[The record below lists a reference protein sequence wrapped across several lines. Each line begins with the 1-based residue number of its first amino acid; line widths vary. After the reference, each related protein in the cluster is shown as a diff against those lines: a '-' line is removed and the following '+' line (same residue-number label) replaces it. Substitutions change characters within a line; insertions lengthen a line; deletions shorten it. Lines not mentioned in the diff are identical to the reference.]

1 MQNSFVK
8 CFLAAGVAT
17 LALALGTSAFA
28 QGVTTSGI
36 NGFVTDKSGRPV
48 DGVVITLLHESSG
61 TRTTTTTR
69 SNGQYTISG
78 QRVGG
83 PYTVSVSGRDFQP
96 QSQKDVYLSLD
107 QGQTI
112 NFVLSTEVI
121 AMEAFVV
128 AGTRDTTFDAAKM
141 GSNTSFAAPEIAE
154 IPTVRRDVQDLA
166 NLDSRIS
173 LTENTGQVEFSV
185 SAQGQNSRFN
195 SFLIDGVQSNDPF
208 GLNANGF
215 ASLRSPVPLNF
226 LASLSIDLSP
236 YDVTR
241 TGFTGALINAVIKSG
256 TNDFHGSIY
265 GYYTGK
271 NAMLRGKNPVLG
283 TYDQLQERTQG
294 ASFSGPIIRNKLFF
308 FLGWEYFKRVQAA
321 PGQVFSPDPAVVAQI
336 IAAAKNY
343 GYDPGTAGA
352 SSAVSKQKTYIAK
365 LDWNINQNERATFS
379 YRRTDSGTPNFSDFN
394 GSTYTSLSNHWYQAK
409 RINDVYNL
417 QLNSQW
423 SPDFRTEAVV
433 QFSKYNGT
441 ASPYGAPFPHIFING
456 VPGTNLQTGATIS
469 SSSGAVDIGTN
480 YSYQDNVLFTKNYHG
495 QLYGEYSWGSH
506 TFKFGGDSDKNQYDD
521 RYVQYYFGAYAFASP
536 AAFAAGTPN
545 YLQYQQAAPGYTV
558 PQSYAYY
565 SMTDFGALVQDTWKP
580 NQNLTVSAGLRFDY
594 PWFPGKPPYN
604 ATFQNTFGFSNTTT
618 ATGNYTIAPRLGIN
632 YTFPKSWLP
641 KVLGERKTQVRG
653 GIGLFQGT
661 NPAVWVAN
669 SYQTAG
675 VLNYVTYGSST
686 SSTTAAPI
694 TQLTEPAFNPNPT
707 YVQTLPPP
715 AAPAAT
721 INITDPNFKTP
732 TSWKGNLGIDHTL
745 PWWDLVATAE
755 ANFIVVEKGID
766 YRHLNLRSVGTLPD
780 GRILY
785 SAYYDAATNA
795 VRIDPATGKTAT
807 RYIYSNFGPVLDLVN
822 TTKGGSQ
829 AYTVGMR
836 RPMKN
841 HWAFSVFY
849 THTHAT
855 EVQAL
860 TSSVATSNF
869 NNRATVNPNEGA
881 AVHSNYNIP
890 NKLVV
895 SATREFN
902 FFNRTDAMTRLTAV
916 FRLQTGHAYS
926 WVFYGDANGDAQSGN
941 DAFYVPL
948 SPDDGR
954 IIWSS
959 TANRDAFFAW
969 MAGTDLKKYMGQIV
983 PPNSSNNPEQ
993 QTVDLHIEQ
1002 QLPMPY
1008 YNKVRLSLYL
1018 DCLNFANL
1026 LNSRWGAITGL
1037 DFGTGYSGYSR
1048 VSGVTSNYNAA
1059 TNQYKYTWSASNVS
1073 AQPPFTDLSRWQVQL
1088 GARLEF

>member
-8 CFLAAGVAT
+8 CLLVAGVAA

-36 NGFVTDKSGRPV
+36 NGFVTDKSGKPV
-48 DGVVITLLHESSG
+48 DGAVITLLHEPSG
-61 TRTTTTTR
+61 TRATTTAR

-78 QRVGG
+78 LRVGG
-83 PYTVSVSGRDFQP
+83 PYTVTVAGKEFQP

-112 NFVLSTEVI
+112 NFEVSTEVI

-141 GSNTSFAAPEIAE
+141 SSSTTFNSSEIAD
-154 IPTVRRDVQDLA
+154 IATVRRDVQDVA

-173 LTENTGQVEFSV
+173 LTENTTNIEFSM
-185 SAQGQNSRFN
+185 STQGQNSRFN

-215 ASLRSPVPLNF
+215 SSLRSPVPLNF
-226 LASLSIDLSP
+226 LASLNVDLSP

-256 TNDFHGSIY
+256 ANELHGSIY

-271 NAMLRGKNPVLG
+271 NALLRGKNPVTG
-283 TYDQLQERTQG
+283 KYDQLQERTQG

-308 FLGWEYFKRVQAA
+308 FLGWESFKRVQAA
-321 PGQVFSPDPAVVAQI
+321 PGQIFSPDPAGVAQI
-336 IAAAKNY
+336 IAAAQAY
-343 GYDPGTAGA
+343 GYDPGTMGA

-365 LDWNINQNERATFS
+365 LDWNITQNQRATFT
-379 YRRTDSGTPNFSDFN
+379 YRRTDGATPAFADFN
-394 GSTYTSLSNHWYQAK
+394 YTTATSLSNHWYQYN
-409 RINDVYNL
+409 RIHDVYGL

-423 SPDFRTEAVV
+423 TPDLRTEAVA
-433 QFSKYNGT
+433 QYSKYNGT
-441 ASPYGAPFPHIFING
+441 ASQYGAPFAEIYVNG
-456 VPGTNLQTGATIS
+456 VTGTRLDTGAIITNGS
-469 SSSGAVDIGTN
+469 VYLGTN
-480 YSYQDNVLFTKNYHG
+480 YSYQYNQLFTKNYHG

-506 TFKFGGDSDKNQYDD
+506 TLKFGGDTDKNQYDD
-521 RYVQYYFGAYAFASP
+521 KYVQYYYGRWAFASV

-545 YLQYQQAAPGYTV
+545 YMRYQQAAPGFTI
-558 PQSYAYY
+558 PQGDAIY

-580 NQNLTVSAGLRFDY
+580 NMNLTVLAGLRFDY
-594 PWFPGKPPYN
+594 PWFPHRPVYN
-604 ATFQNTFGFSNTTT
+604 GAFQTAFGFSNNTT
-618 ATGNYTIAPRLGIN
+618 ATGNYTVAPRLGIN
-632 YTFPKSWLP
+632 YTIPKSWLP
-641 KVLGERKTQVRG
+641 AVLGGRTTQIRG

-675 VLNYVTYGSST
+675 VLNSVQYGSST
-686 SSTTAAPI
+686 TSTTAAPI
-694 TQLTEPAFNPNPT
+694 TQLPQPAFNPNPT

-715 AAPAAT
+715 AAPTAI
-721 INITDPNFKTP
+721 INVTDPSFKTP

-745 PWWDLVATAE
+745 PWWGLVATAE
-755 ANFIVVEKGID
+755 ANFIKVEKGID
-766 YRHLNLRSVGTLPD
+766 YRSLNMNPSGALPD
-780 GRILY
+780 GR
-785 SAYYDAATNA
+785 
-795 VRIDPATGKTAT
+795 T
-807 RYIYSNFGPVLDLVN
+807 RYSGNIYSNFSTVLDLVN
-822 TTKGGSQ
+822 TKKGGSQ

-841 HWAFSVFY
+841 HWAFSAYY

-869 NNRATVNPNEGA
+869 NYRSVINPNGGQA
-881 AVHSNYNIP
+881 YNSAYAIP

-895 SATREFN
+895 SVTREFN
-902 FFNRTDAMTRLTAV
+902 LFNRTDAMTRLTAV
-916 FRLQTGHAYS
+916 YRLQTGHAYS
-926 WVFYGDANGDAQSGN
+926 WVFSNNVNGDDYTGNN

-948 SPDDGR
+948 SPADGR
-954 IIWSS
+954 INWSS

-969 MAGTDLKKYMGQIV
+969 LAGTDLKKSMGQIAK
-983 PPNSSNNPEQ
+983 PNSSFNPEQ

-1008 YNKVRLSLYL
+1008 YNKARLSVYL

-1037 DFGTGYSGYSR
+1037 DFGTGNNGYNR
-1048 VSGVTSNYNAA
+1048 LTGVTATYSAT
-1059 TNQYKYTWSASNVS
+1059 TNQYTYTWSPTGVS
-1073 AQPPFTDLSRWQVQL
+1073 AQPAFTNQSRWQVQL

>member
-8 CFLAAGVAT
+8 CLLVAGVAA
-17 LALALGTSAFA
+17 LALALGTSAYA

-36 NGFVTDKSGRPV
+36 NGFVTDKSGKPV
-48 DGVVITLLHESSG
+48 SGAVITLLHEPSG
-61 TRTTTTTR
+61 TRATTTTHP
-69 SNGQYTISG
+69 NGQYTISG

-83 PYTVSVSGRDFQP
+83 PYTVSVSGKEFQP

-107 QGQTI
+107 QGQMI
-112 NFVLSTEVI
+112 NFEVSTEVI

-141 GSNTSFAAPEIAE
+141 GSNTTFAASEIAD
-154 IPTVRRDVQDLA
+154 IATVRRDVQDLA

-173 LTENTGQVEFSV
+173 LTENTTQVEFSV

-215 ASLRSPVPLNF
+215 SSLRSPVPLNF
-226 LASLSIDLSP
+226 LASLSVDLSP

-256 TNDFHGSIY
+256 TNEFHGSVY

-271 NAMLRGKNPVLG
+271 NAMLRGKNPVTG
-283 TYDQLQERTQG
+283 KYDQLQERTEG

-308 FLGWEYFKRVQAA
+308 FLGWESFKRVQAA
-321 PGQVFSPDPAVVAQI
+321 PGQVFSPDPNAVAQI
-336 IAAAKNY
+336 IAAAKAV
-343 GYDPGTAGA
+343 GYDPGTNGA
-352 SSAVSKQKTYIAK
+352 SDAVSKQKTYIAK

-379 YRRTDSGTPNFSDFN
+379 YRRTDSATPNFADFN
-394 GSTYTSLSNHWYQAK
+394 GSSYTSLSNHWYQAK

-423 SPDFRTEAVV
+423 TPDFRTEAVA
-433 QFSKYNGT
+433 QYSKYNGT
-441 ASPYGAPFPHIFING
+441 AAPYGAPFAEIYVNG
-456 VPGTNLQTGATIS
+456 VTGTQLTTGSTIT
-469 SSSGAVDIGTN
+469 GQIDMGTN
-480 YSYQDNVLFTKNYHG
+480 YSYQLNNLFTKNYHG

-521 RYVQYYFGAYAFASP
+521 KFVQYYYGRWAFASV

-545 YLQYQQAAPGYTV
+545 YLRYQQAAPGFTL
-558 PQSYAYY
+558 PQGYAYY

-580 NQNLTVSAGLRFDY
+580 NMNLTVQAGLRFDY
-594 PWFPGKPPYN
+594 PWFPGRPPYN
-604 ATFQNTFGFSNTTT
+604 AAFQTAFGFRNNTT
-618 ATGNYTIAPRLGIN
+618 ATGNYTVAPRLGIN

-641 KVLGERKTQVRG
+641 AVLGGRKTQVRG

-675 VLNYVTYGSST
+675 VLNAVQYGSST
-686 SSTTAAPI
+686 TSTTNAPI
-694 TQLTEPAFNPNPT
+694 TQLHEPAFNPSPT

-715 AAPAAT
+715 AAPTAT
-721 INITDPNFKTP
+721 INVTDPDFKTP
-732 TSWKGNLGIDHTL
+732 TSWKSNFGIDHTL

-755 ANFIVVEKGID
+755 ANFIVVDKGIN
-766 YRHLNLRSVGTLPD
+766 YRSLNINPSGALPD
-780 GRILY
+780 GR
-785 SAYYDAATNA
+785 
-795 VRIDPATGKTAT
+795 T
-807 RYIYSNFGPVLDLVN
+807 RYSGNIYSNFATVLDLVN
-822 TTKGGSQ
+822 TGKGGSQ

-841 HWAFSVFY
+841 HWAFSIFY
-849 THTHAT
+849 TRTHAT
-855 EVQAL
+855 EVQPL

-869 NNRATVNPNEGA
+869 NYRATVNPNAGA

-926 WVFYGDANGDAQSGN
+926 WVFNGDANGDGTTGN
-941 DAFYVPL
+941 DALYVPL
-948 SPDDGR
+948 SPADGR
-954 IIWSS
+954 INWTS
-959 TANRDAFFAW
+959 TTQRDAFFAW
-969 MAGTDLKKYMGQIV
+969 MAGTDLRKYMGQIV
-983 PPNSSNNPEQ
+983 PPNSSFNPEQ

-1008 YNKVRLSLYL
+1008 YNKARLSLFL

-1037 DFGTGYSGYSR
+1037 DFGTGNNGYNR
-1048 VSGVTSNYNAA
+1048 YAGITSTYNAT
-1059 TNQYKYTWSASNVS
+1059 TNQYNYSWSAASVS
-1073 AQPPFTDLSRWQVQL
+1073 VQPPFTDLSRWQVQF

>member
-36 NGFVTDKSGRPV
+36 NGFVTEKSGKPV
-48 DGVVITLLHESSG
+48 DGVVITLLHEPSG

-69 SNGQYTISG
+69 ANGQYTISG

-83 PYTVSVSGRDFQP
+83 PYTVSVSGKDFQP

-112 NFVLSTEVI
+112 NFVMSTEVI

-128 AGTRDTTFDAAKM
+128 AGTRDTTFDAGKM
-141 GSNTSFAAPEIAE
+141 GSNTSFATPEIAE

-166 NLDSRIS
+166 NLDSRVS
-173 LTENTGQVEFSV
+173 LTENTSQIEFSV

-226 LASLSIDLSP
+226 LTSLSIDLSP

-271 NAMLRGKNPVLG
+271 NAMLRGKNPVTG
-283 TYDQLQERTQG
+283 IYDQLQERTEG
-294 ASFSGPIIRNKLFF
+294 ASFSGPIIKNKLFF
-308 FLGWEYFKRVQAA
+308 FLGWESFKRVQAA
-321 PGQVFSPDPAVVAQI
+321 PGQVFSPDPTLVAQI

-343 GYDPGTAGA
+343 GYDPGTMGA
-352 SSAVSKQKTYIAK
+352 SSSVAKQKTYIAK
-365 LDWNINQNERATFS
+365 IDWNINQNQRANLS
-379 YRRTDSGTPNFSDFN
+379 YRRTDSATPNFSDFN
-394 GSTYTSLSNHWYQAK
+394 GSSYTSLSNHWYQAN

-423 SPDFRTEAVV
+423 SPDFRTEAVA
-433 QFSKYNGT
+433 QYSKYNGT
-441 ASPYGAPFPHIFING
+441 ATPYGAPFAEIYINS
-456 VPGTNLQTGATIS
+456 VTGTNLTTGLTNTNGQIDM
-469 SSSGAVDIGTN
+469 GNN
-480 YSYQDNVLFTKNYHG
+480 YSYQLNNLFTKNYHG
-495 QLYGEYSWGSH
+495 QLYGEYSVGSH
-506 TFKFGGDSDKNQYDD
+506 TIKFGGDSDKGQYDD
-521 RYVQYYFGAYAFASP
+521 KFVQYYYGRWSFANV
-536 AAFAAGTPN
+536 AAFMAGTPN
-545 YLQYQQAAPGYTV
+545 YLRYQQAAPGFTL
-558 PQSYAYY
+558 PQGYAEY

-580 NQNLTVSAGLRFDY
+580 NMNLTVQAGLRFDY

-604 ATFQNTFGFSNTTT
+604 AAFATAFGFNNNTT
-618 ATGNYTIAPRLGIN
+618 ATGNYTVAPRLGIN

-641 KVLGERKTQVRG
+641 RVLGGRKTQLRG

-675 VLNYVTYGSST
+675 VLNAVQYGSATT
-686 SSTTAAPI
+686 SSTAAPI
-694 TQLTEPAFNPNPT
+694 TQLTEPAYNPNPL

-715 AAPAAT
+715 SAPTAT
-721 INITDPNFKTP
+721 INVTDPNFKTP
-732 TSWKGNLGIDHTL
+732 TSWKANFGIDHTL

-755 ANFIVVEKGID
+755 ANYIQVDKGID
-766 YRHLNLRSVGTLPD
+766 YHSINLNPSGAMPD
-780 GRILY
+780 GRI
-785 SAYYDAATNA
+785 
-795 VRIDPATGKTAT
+795 
-807 RYIYSNFGPVLDLVN
+807 RYQGNIYSNFAQVLDLVN
-822 TTKGGSQ
+822 TKKGGSQ

-841 HWAFSVFY
+841 HWAFSVYY

-855 EVQAL
+855 EVQPL

-869 NNRATVNPNEGA
+869 NYRATVNPNAGA
-881 AVHSNYNIP
+881 AVLSNYLIP

-926 WVFYGDANGDAQSGN
+926 WVFNGDANGDGTSGN
-941 DAFYVPL
+941 DALYVPL
-948 SPDDGR
+948 SPADGR
-954 IIWSS
+954 INWTS

-969 MAGTDLKKYMGQIV
+969 LAGTDLKKYMGKIA
-983 PPNSSNNPEQ
+983 PPNSSYNPEQ

-1002 QLPMPY
+1002 ELPMPS
-1008 YNKVRLSLYL
+1008 YNKVRLSLYV

-1037 DFGTGYSGYSR
+1037 DFGTGNNGYNRYAGIAS
-1048 VSGVTSNYNAA
+1048 TYNAV
-1059 TNQYKYTWSASNVS
+1059 TNQYNYTWTPANVS